1 MKFFPSL
8 RNAAVRTPAGTPA
21 GTPAAEIDRRSLV
34 VGAGVAGAAALAAA
48 ALHRGSV
55 APQVAAAAK
64 PKAEPG
70 DGYQVTPHVLR
81 YYETTRS

>member
-1 MKFFPSL
+1 MKFFPS
-8 RNAAVRTPAGTPA
+8 RRDAVAHATAAAPS
-21 GTPAAEIDRRSLV
+21 AEIDRRSLV
-34 VGAGVAGAAALAAA
+34 VGAGVAGAAALAVA
-48 ALHRGSV
+48 ALHRQSI
-55 APQVAAAAK
+55 APQVAAAK